1 MFTVNIIFT
10 LVLHMQSTIR
20 TASICHL
27 YISSSLLQLN
37 KTISS
42 NLSEAI
48 MNLSIF
54 EEIYAPVFSSP
65 PRGADQSNPWVKKTL
80 FSTEFLSKPSKDF
93 IGRRGFLV
101 GKDAMDA
108 GVFAAKVQIR
118 AAFKKVVNGLV
129 VFEFFDMLL
138 LRFVFQ
144 KNDVYVQFPGK

>member
-1 MFTVNIIFT
+1 
-10 LVLHMQSTIR
+10 
-20 TASICHL
+20 
-27 YISSSLLQLN
+27 
-37 KTISS
+37 
-42 NLSEAI
+42 

-118 AAFKKVVNGLV
+118 AAFKKGGEWVSGVWIFWYAFVEICLPKKRCICTIPRKVREYTTYAHIG
-129 VFEFFDMLL
+129 VFI
-138 LRFVFQ
+138 FVYDDHASLFLC
-144 KNDVYVQFPGK
+144 

>member
-1 MFTVNIIFT
+1 MPPFF
-10 LVLHMQSTIR
+10 
-20 TASICHL
+20 
-27 YISSSLLQLN
+27 
-37 KTISS
+37 
-42 NLSEAI
+42 
-48 MNLSIF
+48 
-54 EEIYAPVFSSP
+54 SP
-65 PRGADQSNPWVKKTL
+65 PRGAHQSNPWVQKTL

-101 GKDAMDA
+101 GKDAMDV

-144 KNDVYVQFPGK
+144 KTMYMYNSQESERVYHICTYWCVHIMMIMRRCFYVKPTWDNDLTSL